1 MALSSVPHEIR
12 RLFDTLDENGDGTLT
27 LHEISC
33 FLNKLGIQLTE
44 DELKCLVMG
53 VSHTQDGSL
62 TFDEF
67 VGLYQSVLHESS
79 TSTSTD
85 SNGESQDLC
94 LMEAFKVYDLNEDGY
109 ISSSEL
115 HQVLCNLGLIE
126 RAENCLEDCQ
136 RMIRR
141 YDENLDGLIDF
152 SEFKNMM
159 TIKPNDV
166 HL

>member
-12 RLFDTLDENGDGTLT
+12 RMFDTLDENGDGTLT

-53 VSHTQDGSL
+53 VSHTQHGSL

-67 VGLYQSVLHESS
+67 VGLYQYVLHESS
-79 TSTSTD
+79 TD
-85 SNGESQDLC
+85 SNEECQDLC

-115 HQVLCNLGLIE
+115 QRVLSNLGLIE